1 MRSNTEPVVTPGP
14 ASVSLVVR
22 PMRAGPRNAI
32 DRLRSR
38 DRLESIARLRSAV
51 LAMDQ
56 LDVAD
61 WDDGALTDHLDE
73 LSATLCA
80 IDAQVTRVAEAV
92 RARGFRI
99 AEPRAA

>member
-1 MRSNTEPVVTPGP
+1 MRSNTVP
-14 ASVSLVVR
+14 
-22 PMRAGPRNAI
+22 AGPRTTI

-38 DRLESIARLRSAV
+38 ERLESIARLRAAV
-51 LAMDQ
+51 RAMDEV
-56 LDVAD
+56 DVAD
-61 WDDGALTDHLDE
+61 WDDGALTDHLEE

-80 IDAQVTRVAEAV
+80 IDAQVTRVADAV

>member
-1 MRSNTEPVVTPGP
+1 
-14 ASVSLVVR
+14 
-22 PMRAGPRNAI
+22 
-32 DRLRSR
+32 
-38 DRLESIARLRSAV
+38 
-51 LAMDQ
+51 MDQ
-56 LDVAD
+56 VDVAD
-61 WDDGALTDHLDE
+61 WDDGALNDHLDE

>member
-1 MRSNTEPVVTPGP
+1 MPV
-14 ASVSLVVR
+14 
-22 PMRAGPRNAI
+22 GPRDAI
-32 DRLRSR
+32 DRLHVR

-56 LDVAD
+56 VDVAG
-61 WDDGALTDHLDE
+61 WDDGSLTDHLEE

-99 AEPRAA
+99 EEPRAA